1 MLFRESFWQSNSPD
15 SPPHVAAVM
24 SRYSQLGASA
34 SSSTVSA
41 VNDDIQ
47 LPGMAR
53 FFVLESSG
61 AVKSAISDAARVGGP
76 NILDKADQFR
86 LQTIDWAR
94 YEQ

>member
-1 MLFRESFWQSNSPD
+1 
-15 SPPHVAAVM
+15 M
-24 SRYSQLGASA
+24 SRYSQIGVSA

-53 FFVLESSG
+53 FLVSQAPALVLD
-61 AVKSAISDAARVGGP
+61 VLRIPLRTGGP